1 MSLYPPPK
9 RNKTM
14 KITKEQLKELIK
26 EEIDEALAP
35 AGSVKLRAVSDVF
48 INAAGYISVDV
59 EHEDWLNRGADTI
72 SLTGKLSPESIE
84 ELKEDG
90 FLE

>member
-1 MSLYPPPK
+1 
-9 RNKTM
+9 M
-14 KITKEQLKELIK
+14 KITKEQLKEIIK

-35 AGSVKLRAVSDVF
+35 AGNYKFRAVSDVF

-59 EHEDWLNRGADTI
+59 EHEDWLNRGPDTI

>member
-1 MSLYPPPK
+1 
-9 RNKTM
+9 M
-14 KITKEQLKELIK
+14 KITKEQLKEIIK

-35 AGSVKLRAVSDVF
+35 AGSAKLWPVSEVF
-48 INAAGYISVDV
+48 VNAAGYISVDV
-59 EHEDWLNRGADTI
+59 AKSKDFLDPSVTI
-72 SLTGKLSPESIE
+72 SLTGKLDLTSIE